1 MILDRKYPMLQKPKI
16 TKHDFLKEMREALL
30 RKMILKMKKKEE
42 LVDKKSTVLI
52 RGESICRGPVARGW
66 LARKKDLEEVCVAGV
81 DSV

>member
-1 MILDRKYPMLQKPKI
+1 MISDRKYPMLQKPKI

-52 RGESICRGPVARGW
+52 RGESICRGPVAREIMDIRLQFSQCGQ
-66 LARKKDLEEVCVAGV
+66 K
-81 DSV
+81 SP